1 MKRTFLETP
10 NIPLAR
16 AFNTWAADRYVEMT
30 FRPLGLRLTP
40 LAFSAKAG
48 KAVLF
53 GPGDDV
59 TLGAHDVDGS
69 RVEATLRH
77 AGTALDWWWRK
88 ASPFALSG
96 GWRTRAHGEWGLR
109 FWVCLCVR
117 IDTGEAVRWDGEN
130 RVALVT
136 HGPRTAAIVFDRAPL
151 LVTGHADV
159 AALAQEYEMLGYWHL
174 DSRVDEAP
182 LLGLRFNLEE
192 AAENRFALS
201 IADRADLA
209 IAGARSALAGAS
221 PPAAEAGGAVEAVR
235 DVMGWNGV
243 WDEVNH
249 RPYITC
255 SRNWDL
261 KKFGGFG
268 FWLNDTAVNA
278 LLVSMFDTGQ
288 AREQIA
294 TLLSGAT
301 PQGNLP
307 CILTGNDQ
315 WVDRTQSPVVSF
327 IVWQLHQRAPD
338 RALIEAA
345 YPLLKANNDWLF
357 SARDGNRNGLLEFGS
372 SAVGYGL
379 YVGTKLAAKD
389 ESFMD
394 NSPVHDEARW
404 VEESRT
410 LDCEDV
416 GLNCLACLDAEML
429 AMMARE
435 LGRHGEAAALADRAE
450 RLRRLISTELWDGT
464 RNIFANRLWSGAFV
478 RSLAPTSF
486 YPLLCGAAS
495 PEQTRRLLSHLDD
508 PTMFGGAFGL
518 PSVARSDPAFADNVY
533 WRGRIWPILNFLVW
547 SGLRRAGETEA
558 AARLAARGEALFF
571 ASWNDRRL
579 CPENYNPVTGEGL
592 DQADTDPF
600 YSWSALLPWIV
611 AAEAMHFSAFD
622 GWRLNPAGPDIAFP
636 PTNTPAGP
644 LGVERKAGTLRL
656 SRDGLAVLE
665 TDAVLSRLTLSREL
679 VAATVAP
686 GPAGRAVRAAA
697 GGSRLIACHL
707 GDSAHAA
714 TVANGYAAVT
724 LPETSAPQRLSLV
737 FSP

>member
-10 NIPLAR
+10 NVPLAR
-16 AFNTWAADRYVEMT
+16 AFNTWAADRYVEMS
-30 FRPLGLRLTP
+30 FPPLGLRLTP

-59 TLGAHDVDGS
+59 IPGAHTVDGS
-69 RVEATLRH
+69 RVEAALNH

-88 ASPFALSG
+88 PSPFTLTG
-96 GWRTRAHGEWGLR
+96 GWGTRAHGEWALR
-109 FWVCLCVR
+109 FWVCLCLK
-117 IDTGEAVRWDGEN
+117 IDTGEPVRWDAEN
-130 RVALVT
+130 RVALAT

-151 LVTGHADV
+151 LVTGHDDIAGLV
-159 AALAQEYEMLGYWHL
+159 REYETLGYWHL
-174 DSRVDEAP
+174 DSRAGEAP
-182 LLGLRFNLEE
+182 LIALRFNLEE
-192 AAENRFALS
+192 AAENRLALA
-201 IADRADLA
+201 IADREDLA
-209 IAGARSALAGAS
+209 IAAARAGLADAR
-221 PPAAEAGGAVEAVR
+221 PPAAEAAGPVEAVR

-278 LLVSMFDTGQ
+278 LLVSMFDTVQ

-294 TLLSGAT
+294 TLLAGAT

-338 RALIEAA
+338 RALLEAA

-372 SAVGYGL
+372 SDVGRGL
-379 YVGTKLAAKD
+379 YVGTRLAARD

-416 GLNCLACLDAEML
+416 GLNCLACLDAELL

-435 LGRHGEAAALADRAE
+435 LGRESEAAALDERAA
-450 RLRRLISTELWDGT
+450 RLRRLISTELWDST
-464 RNIFANRLWSGAFV
+464 RNIFANRLWSGAFA

-486 YPLLCGAAS
+486 YPLLCAAAS
-495 PEQTRRLLSHLDD
+495 PEQTRRLLNHLDD
-508 PTMFGGAFGL
+508 PALFGGAFGL

-547 SGLRRAGETEA
+547 SGLKRAGETAA

-579 CPENYNPVTGEGL
+579 CPENYNAATGEGL

-622 GWRLNPAGPDIAFP
+622 GWCLNPAGPDVALP

-644 LGVERKAGTLRL
+644 LGVERKAGALRL

-665 TDAVLSRLTLSREL
+665 TDAVLSRLALSREL

-686 GPAGRAVRAAA
+686 GRAGRTVRAAT
-697 GGSRLIACHL
+697 GGGRLIACHL
-707 GDSAHAA
+707 GDRAHPA
-714 TVANGYAAVT
+714 TVADGDAIIT
-724 LPETSAPQRLSLV
+724 LPETSAPQRLGLV